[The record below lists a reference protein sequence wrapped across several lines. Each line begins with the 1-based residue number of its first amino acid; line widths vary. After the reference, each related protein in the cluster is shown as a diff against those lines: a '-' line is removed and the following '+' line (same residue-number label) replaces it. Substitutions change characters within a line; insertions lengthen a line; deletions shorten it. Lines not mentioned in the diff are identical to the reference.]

1 MMSSPTEKSVVV
13 YRSRVDEGKALGEV
27 LAKSNFFAD
36 CRLTPQ
42 ATAKVL
48 AGREI
53 GLPPFA
59 SMTGIYTVKGR
70 LTLSANA
77 MAVLIQKFQ
86 FPNSDSYR
94 FKFRV
99 KKHTRKC
106 CEIAFFER
114 ESPDGPWE
122 EVGTSSFDEEDQKLA
137 KLGGD
142 NWTKYPRNMMYA
154 RAMSNGAKWY
164 CPAVFAG
171 HTPYLPDEV
180 DQRAKATEDGEYQID
195 GKVVQTMQVDPNKDA
210 VDAEIVDEEESHAD
224 LPVCVPGTPLAEI
237 CELIRETK
245 SDVRRIC
252 THYKVTSLLDMNEDA
267 IANCRQTLLTK
278 RSAMVS

>member
-1 MMSSPTEKSVVV
+1 MSTSTEKAVVT
-13 YRSRVDEGKALGEV
+13 YRPRVDECKAVGEI
-27 LAKSNFFAD
+27 LAKSNFFGD

-42 ATAKVL
+42 AQAKVL

-59 SMTGIYTVKGR
+59 SMTGIYLVKGR

-77 MAVLIQKFQ
+77 MATLIQKFE
-86 FPNSDSYR
+86 FPGGGYR

-137 KLGGD
+137 KLAGD

-180 DQRAKATEDGEYQID
+180 DQRATATEDGEYQID

-210 VDAEIVDEEESHAD
+210 VDAEIVDEESHAD
-224 LPVCVPGTPLAEI
+224 LPACEPGTLMAEVCDLIRQTKTNSARI
-237 CELIRETK
+237 CE
-245 SDVRRIC
+245 
-252 THYKVTSLLDMNEDA
+252 HYGVTALLELSEDA
-267 IANCRQTLLTK
+267 LTNCRQTLLSK